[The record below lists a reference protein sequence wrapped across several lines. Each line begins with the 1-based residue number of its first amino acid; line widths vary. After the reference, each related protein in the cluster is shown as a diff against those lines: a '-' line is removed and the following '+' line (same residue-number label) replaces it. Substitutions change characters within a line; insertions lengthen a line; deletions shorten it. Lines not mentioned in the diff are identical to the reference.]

1 MKMVDLVEVAYDQL
15 LELFDECKTDGTCGS
30 SPGNCAT
37 WCIASATAGWAAAK
51 NRRQVARVS
60 ARSDGRGYSS
70 APLTGTARE
79 ARRARPRPRRLP
91 LPCARPSRRMGRS
104 ARLGALARPPCV
116 TRRSSSCAGPRALR
130 GGAPS
135 VLLPPLRPFAWH
147 YTRLAKGSNRPC
159 RACFHD
165 AHIWKHRLSPSET
178 DQTNKKRGRL
188 FGFPRFSVC
197 AILTRYFVAPQ
208 EHV

>member
-1 MKMVDLVEVAYDQL
+1 MDFSRGINEWEAHMMKMVDLVEVAYDQL
-15 LELFDECKTDGTCGS
+15 LELFDECKTDGVCGS
-30 SPGNCAT
+30 SPGSCAT

-104 ARLGALARPPCV
+104 ARLGALARPPCDE
-116 TRRSSSCAGPRALR
+116 TIQLLRWPSGFAGRCSIGTPPSSRA
-130 GGAPS
+130 
-135 VLLPPLRPFAWH
+135 FC
-147 YTRLAKGSNRPC
+147 LALYASREG
-159 RACFHD
+159 
-165 AHIWKHRLSPSET
+165 
-178 DQTNKKRGRL
+178 
-188 FGFPRFSVC
+188 
-197 AILTRYFVAPQ
+197 
-208 EHV
+208 